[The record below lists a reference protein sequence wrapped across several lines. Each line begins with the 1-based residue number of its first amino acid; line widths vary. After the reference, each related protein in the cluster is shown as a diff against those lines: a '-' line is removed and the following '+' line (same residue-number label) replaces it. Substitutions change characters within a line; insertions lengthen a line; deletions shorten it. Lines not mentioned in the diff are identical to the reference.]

1 MPEIISKIRFLEF
14 GREAPK
20 GSRFKGVITT
30 ESIIGYYEY
39 TSKKEKAEESQK
51 SNTFNKGLIGYT
63 SRGADLRTYTQ
74 MGWLDQKRTRQFKD
88 LIRNSFRA
96 ERNLIWDTVI
106 SLKDYEVSADKQLY
120 NVDDYAAVVS
130 KVLPSF
136 FRYAGFDPSNMG
148 YWMNYHTDKSHPHI
162 HLAFFEKQQTVTKG
176 ELSQRA
182 VNKFKSLFI
191 KEMALRQEF
200 QKQYGMDSKD
210 FFKLIDQDRKKLLSC
225 VKERDLSS
233 FSDIQ
238 KLYATLP
245 KSGRLSYNSQHM
257 AKYKVDIDKITK
269 QLLESSE
276 ISEIYSQWLDKV
288 QQLDSLENSYA
299 NDNISTLKDA
309 EMKKLYSLIGNTI
322 LQSFK
327 AYRMELSTRELTVPK
342 SRMNISEGKTSLSL
356 NDKEVFI
363 AEENYKIYEDSA
375 EIDLVQDEYLCT
387 DSKSGKQLILDRDEL
402 VDMLKSQ
409 MTEDKKS
416 LQPNLR
422 MFFSGYHRKQVRNTF
437 PGKNYLNQAV
447 YQAIA
452 QQLHEKEH
460 DIEVFLH
467 RNKDK
472 KMEV

>member
-20 GSRFKGVITT
+20 GSRFKGIITT

-39 TSKKEKAEESQK
+39 TSQKEKAEESQL

-63 SRGADLRTYTQ
+63 SRGSELRTYTQ
-74 MGWLDQKRTRQFKD
+74 MGWLDQKRSGQFKD
-88 LIRNSFRA
+88 LIRKSFHKKG
-96 ERNLIWDTVI
+96 NLIWDTVL
-106 SLKDYEVSADKQLY
+106 SLEDYEVSADKQLY

-130 KVLPSF
+130 KVLPAF
-136 FRYAGFDPSNMG
+136 FRYSGFEPTNMG
-148 YWMNYHTDKSHPHI
+148 FWMNYHTDKSHPHI
-162 HLAFFEKQQTVTKG
+162 HLSFFEEQQTVTKG
-176 ELSQRA
+176 ELPQRSL
-182 VNKFKSLFI
+182 NKFKALFI

-200 QKQYGMDSKD
+200 QKQYGIDSKD

-238 KLYATLP
+238 KLYAKLP
-245 KSGRLSYNSQHM
+245 KSGRLSYNSQPM
-257 AKYKVDIDKITK
+257 AKYRVDIDKITK
-269 QLLESSE
+269 QILETPGV
-276 ISEIYSQWLDKV
+276 SEIYSQWLDKV
-288 QQLDSLENSYA
+288 QQLDSLQNDYA
-299 NDNISTLKDA
+299 NDKISTLQDT
-309 EMKKLYSLIGNTI
+309 EVKKLYTLIGNTI

-327 AYRMELSTRELTVPK
+327 AYRTELSARELTVPK
-342 SRMNISEGKTSLSL
+342 GKMNILDGKASLSL
-356 NDKEVFI
+356 NDKEIFI
-363 AEENYKIYEDSA
+363 ADYKIYEDTA
-375 EIDLVQDEYLCT
+375 EIDLTQDEYLCT
-387 DSKSGKQLILDRDEL
+387 DAKSGKQLILDRDEL

-437 PGKNYLNQAV
+437 PGKNHLTQAV

-467 RNKDK
+467 GNKNK